1 MTCRILKVSGNDAM
15 PVTPVFNSSVMQQ
28 LLRMVERVANHNA
41 TVLLVGETG
50 AGKEVIAQ
58 QIHARSMRAKEA
70 LIDVNCGALPD
81 HLVESELFGYDKG
94 AFSGADHT
102 KPGLFELAN
111 GGTLFLDEIGEL
123 DMKLQSKLLRVLD
136 GNPYFRLGGKTKV
149 SVDVRVIAATNRN
162 LQEAVDAG
170 TFRRDLF
177 HRIAQFQLSIPPLR
191 SRPEDI
197 LAIAEEILVAHRPAA
212 WLTSSAQ
219 DALLRYNWPGNVREL
234 RNVIVR
240 AAALA
245 EQDAIAGSD
254 IDIPITG
261 RVGGNSPGTSG
272 PRSLDDVEKT
282 AIMAALKRSG
292 GNQGVAAELLGIS
305 RRTLV
310 RKLKTYRESPSSVM
324 GHMAPELQAYYRAA
338 LNGPVTLSVDGQ
350 QISGDGVNVST
361 TGMRIRNVSE
371 RPHEQARAEVS
382 LLLPGTSTYVSINS
396 TVIWSLTNSE
406 AGVRFEESCPPAL
419 KAWLLEQ
426 QQLEGW
432 STAPEQVAVPV

>member
-1 MTCRILKVSGNDAM
+1 M
-15 PVTPVFNSSVMQQ
+15 PVTPVFNSAVMQQ
-28 LLRMVERVANHNA
+28 LLRMVERVANHRA

-58 QIHARSMRAKEA
+58 QIHAHSMRAKQP

-94 AFSGADHT
+94 AFSGADHM
-102 KPGLFELAN
+102 KPGLFELAD

-136 GNPYFRLGGKTKV
+136 GAPYFRLGGKNKV

-162 LQEAVDAG
+162 LQTAVDTG

-191 SRPEDI
+191 ARPEDV
-197 LAIAEEILVAHRPAA
+197 LAIAEEILVAHRSAA

-219 DALLRYNWPGNVREL
+219 DALLRYDWPGNVREL

-245 EQDAIAGSD
+245 TQDAITGAD
-254 IDIPITG
+254 IDIPIPT
-261 RVGGNSPGTSG
+261 RLGGNGAAASA
-272 PRSLDDVEKT
+272 PRSLDEVEKS
-282 AIMAALKRSG
+282 AIMAAMKQSG
-292 GNQGVAAELLGIS
+292 GNQGVAADLLGIS

-310 RKLKTYRESPSSVM
+310 RKLKTYRQTPASVM
-324 GHMAPELQAYYRAA
+324 GLMAPELQNYYRAA
-338 LNGPVTLSVDGQ
+338 LNGPVTLRVDGRD
-350 QISGDGVNVST
+350 ISGEGVNIST

-382 LLLPGTSTYVSINS
+382 LLLPGTSTFVSVNS

-419 KAWLLEQ
+419 RDWLLEQ

-432 STAPEQVAVPV
+432 STVPEQVAVPV